1 MKKILPLLLFL
12 TISFNSIGETINCS
26 GNTLIERE
34 RFGSIELSYKRDGNK
49 FIYISPMGTEPFKLD
64 IAYEDENNIILQKN
78 RATDDYFIITAISI
92 YKQGGDFT
100 RSSLRTSVWG
110 LSELYTS
117 KGTCEFIE

>member
-1 MKKILPLLLFL
+1 
-12 TISFNSIGETINCS
+12 
-26 GNTLIERE
+26 
-34 RFGSIELSYKRDGNK
+34 
-49 FIYISPMGTEPFKLD
+49 MGTEPFKLD